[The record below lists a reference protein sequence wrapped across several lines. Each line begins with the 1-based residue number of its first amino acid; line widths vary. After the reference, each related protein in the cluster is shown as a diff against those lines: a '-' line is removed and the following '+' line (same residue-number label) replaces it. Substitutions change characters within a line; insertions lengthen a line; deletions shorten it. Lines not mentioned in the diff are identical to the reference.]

1 MLFRSLLLAS
11 PKEKISLNDLPSIN
25 LSELVHA
32 LYDDL
37 LVLSENKQQ
46 IIEVSIT
53 EGLEVYGDK
62 LRLYQ
67 LLLNLADNAVKY
79 TPENGKIGIE
89 LTKDKNMALFSIND
103 NGIGISPEHLPHI
116 FERFYRVEKSRS
128 RQSGGYGLGLAVSQT
143 IVDAHFGTISI
154 SSISGSGTTVKVNLP
169 LA

>member
-1 MLFRSLLLAS
+1 M
-11 PKEKISLNDLPSIN
+11 
-25 LSELVHA
+25 
-32 LYDDL
+32 
-37 LVLSENKQQ
+37 VLSENKQQ
-46 IIEVSIT
+46 VIEVSIT
-53 EGLEVYGDK
+53 DDLEVYGDK
-62 LRLYQ
+62 SRLYQ

-89 LTKDKNMALFSIND
+89 LTKDKNEALFSIND

-143 IVDAHFGTISI
+143 IVEAHFGTISI
-154 SSISGSGTTVKVNLP
+154 SSTLGSGTTIKVNLP